1 MRRYGLTAVPVR
13 TLRIV
18 FLIVFL
24 TAGWADP
31 VAAQGLRAD
40 FDGDGR
46 GDLAVGVP
54 GEKGSSGGVNVIYG
68 SNAGLTATG
77 NQFFSQAG
85 DVLDTPEMNDN
96 CGAAVTAG
104 DFNGDGFGDLAM
116 GCPGEDIGGSADMG
130 AVNILYGSVNGL
142 TVTGNQFFGF
152 GELSV
157 GDISNADKCATALAV
172 GDFNGDG
179 LDDLAL
185 GCPGREFGVTVE
197 GDGVNNAGRV
207 VVLFGSASGLTTA
220 ARQNITQAT
229 LNVPDSPESEDA
241 CGSALAAGD
250 FNGDTFSDL
259 AVGCPGEDV
268 AGNADVGGA
277 NVLPGTPSG
286 LTGTGSAFFSFS
298 DLAPGDVSF
307 QDRCASALA
316 AGDFN
321 GDDFDDLAMG
331 CPGREVGVTV
341 EGGGVSNAGR
351 VIVLDGSATGITT
364 TGRVSFTQNTA
375 GIPDTAEANDNC
387 GASVAAGDFNGDG
400 LSDLAVGCPN
410 EDVTGNPDFGGVNAI
425 YGTVGGLTAGSS
437 QFFAFNDFLS
447 LADRCATGL
456 SAGDFNGNGVDDLAI
471 GCPGFDLNVV
481 VADGIFGTFDA
492 GRVIV
497 LHGSAANR
505 LSTTGR
511 QSFTQ
516 DTTGI
521 AGTAQEG
528 DALGF
533 ALAGMGGFAA
543 PGLTGRWQDV
553 VHTCDGNGNSPWCRL
568 TGTFEVSNPST
579 QSVPPTVLRFYLSP
593 DSTLD
598 ATDLMLRE
606 VGVGALKNG
615 ETQTRKLNVL
625 LPSEVDAAGQFVI
638 AFTDADDVV
647 AETNEAN
654 NIVVFGPIH

>member
-1 MRRYGLTAVPVR
+1 MMRRYSLRAVPVR
-13 TLRIV
+13 VLRVAFLLV
-18 FLIVFL
+18 FL
-24 TAGWADP
+24 AGWADP
-31 VAAQGLRAD
+31 VAAQGVRAD

-68 SNAGLTATG
+68 SNAGLTSIG

-96 CGAAVTAG
+96 CGAAVAAG
-104 DFNGDGFGDLAM
+104 EFNGDGFGDLAM
-116 GCPGEDIGGSADMG
+116 GCPGEDVGTSPDMG

-152 GELSV
+152 AELSV

-179 LDDLAL
+179 LDDLAM

-197 GDGVNNAGRV
+197 GAGVNNAGRV
-207 VVLFGSASGLTTA
+207 VILFGSASGLTTA

-250 FNGDTFSDL
+250 FNGDAFADL

-268 AGNADVGGA
+268 AGNSDLGGA
-277 NVLPGTPSG
+277 NVLPGAPGG
-286 LTGTGSAFFSFS
+286 LTGTGSTFWSFS
-298 DLAPGDVSF
+298 DLAPDDISF

-316 AGDFN
+316 AGDFDGN
-321 GDDFDDLAMG
+321 DFDDLAIG
-331 CPGREVGVTV
+331 CPGREAGVTV
-341 EGGGVSNAGR
+341 EGGGGVSNAGR
-351 VIVLDGSATGITT
+351 VIVLDGSATGITA
-364 TGRVSFTQNTA
+364 TGRVSFTQNTT
-375 GIPDTAEANDNC
+375 GIPDAAEANDNC

-410 EDVTGNPDFGGVNAI
+410 EDVPDHTDFGGVNTI
-425 YGTVGGLTAGSS
+425 YGTVGGLTAASS

-447 LADRCATGL
+447 FADRCATGL
-456 SAGDFNGNGVDDLAI
+456 SAGDFNGNGIDDLAI
-471 GCPGFDLNVV
+471 GCPGFDLNVFV
-481 VADGIFGTFDA
+481 DGGSGPFDA

-521 AGTAQEG
+521 AGSAQEG
-528 DALGF
+528 DAFGF

-543 PGLTGRWQDV
+543 PGLTGRWQEV
-553 VHTCDGNGNSPWCRL
+553 VHTCDGNGNSARCRL
-568 TGTFEVSNPST
+568 TGTFEVINPST

-598 ATDLMLRE
+598 PTDLLLRE

-615 ETQTRKLNVL
+615 EMQKRRLNVR
-625 LPSEVDAAGQFVI
+625 LPFDVDASGQFVI
-638 AFTDADDVV
+638 AFTDAEDVV
-647 AETNEAN
+647 DETNEAN
-654 NIVVFGPIH
+654 NIVVFGPLH